1 MADTRSR
8 LTELPVDPYTALSVH
23 FGMLLGVSDIELLAA
38 NPRGKLRLHN
48 AWLHGPGVVWGYRV
62 SFHAESRELWVDPG
76 LALDSH
82 GRELHLGTRL
92 CLDLDQWYAANHERF
107 GDRDLVLDVTV
118 RHRACLDRPVPA
130 VMGECDDSP
139 ESAYS
144 RVQETVQV
152 DLEEPVDRPPTTFL
166 RLRTALGQLPG
177 RAEDATLAELV
188 ALDSLDLELPED
200 DPPVVVARVA
210 VSVHAG
216 RPDIADGAVDHRVR
230 RVHIPTMLVTE
241 LLAARAPAGPHLSEV
256 DAQWDDDQHVSMA
269 TSAPLH
275 EPTLAGNVA
284 AHRWDTD
291 HWAVLNVGPSFA
303 GGRLVLDLG
312 EPITAGTTVR
322 VVVSGTGPSPVTA
335 DVEGRPVPLAGD
347 VVLTLER
354 S

>member
-8 LTELPVDPYTALSVH
+8 LTELPADPFTALSVH

-62 SFHAESRELWVDPG
+62 SFQTASRELWVDPG
-76 LALDSH
+76 LALDSL
-82 GRELHLGTRL
+82 GRELNLGARL
-92 CLDLDQWYAANHERF
+92 CLDLDKWYEANRDRL
-107 GDRDLVLDVTV
+107 GDGDVVLDVTV

-166 RLRTALGQLPG
+166 RLRAALGQIAGPV
-177 RAEDATLAELV
+177 EDAALAELV

-200 DPPVVVARVA
+200 DPPVVVARVTVA
-210 VSVHAG
+210 VQNG
-216 RPDIADGAVDHRVR
+216 RPDIADDAIDHGIR
-230 RVHIPTMLVTE
+230 RVHIPTMLLTE
-241 LLAARAPAGPHLSEV
+241 LLAAHAPAGPHLDEGDV
-256 DAQWDDDQHVSMA
+256 RWDDDQHMSIGVG
-269 TSAPLH
+269 APLH

-284 AHRWDTD
+284 AHRWDAD
-291 HWAVLNVGPSFA
+291 HWAVLDVTPSFA

-312 EPITAGTTVR
+312 EAIAAGTLVR
-322 VVVSGTGPSPVTA
+322 VVVSGSGPTPVTA
-335 DVEGRPVPLAGD
+335 DVGGRPVPLAGD
-347 VVLTLER
+347 VVLTIER